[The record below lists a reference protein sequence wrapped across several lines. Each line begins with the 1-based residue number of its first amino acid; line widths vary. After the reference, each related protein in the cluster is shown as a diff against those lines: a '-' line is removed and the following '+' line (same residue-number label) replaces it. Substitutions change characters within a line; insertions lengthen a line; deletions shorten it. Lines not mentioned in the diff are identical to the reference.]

1 MKITA
6 VEATPLGSPLD
17 EPLRWG
23 AMVVGTKGGIVVRV
37 TTDEGLVGIGEAG
50 FSSEYFS
57 TVGPIINHQLAPM
70 LIGRDPR
77 DIGAIWQQ
85 MLESTHMWGRRGIET
100 YAISGVDIAL
110 WDLLGKISGQPVYR
124 LLGASKPKVRAYFAP
139 SLKPVDQIVD
149 EAKLA
154 VGDGFTA
161 MKLRVTADID
171 GAVEL
176 VGSVRDAVGTG
187 IDIAVD
193 ANMSYDR
200 RGALQLARE
209 LEAFGVAWLEEP
221 ILSRSLTQY
230 VDDHTWLADR
240 VSIKLSG
247 GESLLTRFE
256 FIDLV
261 TRRTFDILQ
270 PDATSVGGISEAKR
284 VADLASTWNLSCVPH
299 IACSS
304 GTGIALAAGLHMI
317 LACENTPLI
326 EVDAYGGPG
335 WDGMLV
341 NPLVV
346 SDGYLAALD
355 APGLGVELAAGADER
370 FAVSADAARPT
381 GGALPP
387 GARRDSAR

>member
-1 MKITA
+1 MRITS

-23 AMVVGTKGGIVVRV
+23 AMVVTSKGGIVVRV
-37 TTDEGLVGIGEAG
+37 TTDEGVVGIGEAG
-50 FSSEYFS
+50 FSSEYFP
-57 TVGPIINHQLAPM
+57 TVGPIINQQLAPM
-70 LIGRDPR
+70 LVGKDPR
-77 DIGAIWQQ
+77 DIGALWQQ
-85 MLESTHMWGRRGIET
+85 MLDATHMWGRRGIET
-100 YAISGVDIAL
+100 YALSGIDIAL
-110 WDLLGKISGQPVYR
+110 WDLLGKIAGQPVHR
-124 LLGASKPKVRAYFAP
+124 LLGSSKSKVRAYFAP

-149 EAKLA
+149 EARRA
-154 VGDGFTA
+154 VADGYTA
-161 MKLRVTADID
+161 MKLRVLGDIGD
-171 GAVEL
+171 AVHL
-176 VGSVRDAVGTG
+176 VGSVRDAVGPG
-187 IDIAVD
+187 VDLGVD

-209 LEAFGVAWLEEP
+209 LESLNVAWLEEP
-221 ILSRSLTQY
+221 ILARSLTQY
-230 VDDHTWLADR
+230 ADDHTWLADR
-240 VSIKLSG
+240 VSLKLSG

-256 FIDLV
+256 FIDLL

-284 VADLASTWNLSCVPH
+284 VADMASTWNLSCIPH

-346 SDGYLAALD
+346 KDGYLAAQD
-355 APGLGVELAAGADER
+355 APGLGVELAPDADER
-370 FAVSADAARPT
+370 FALSRGSAR
-381 GGALPP
+381 PP
-387 GARRDSAR
+387 GATPPAFGAR